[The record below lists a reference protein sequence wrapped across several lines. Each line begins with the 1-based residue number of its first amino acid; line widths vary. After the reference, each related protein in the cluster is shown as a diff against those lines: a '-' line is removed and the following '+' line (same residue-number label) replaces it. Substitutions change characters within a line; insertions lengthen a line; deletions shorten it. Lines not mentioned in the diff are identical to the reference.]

1 MASVAD
7 IPIQNIY
14 YLLCYAWDK
23 LDEQDVVAVDGIDS
37 NQIQDLLGKVLANG
51 MAHLLRRGL
60 HRDYLVHNEDT
71 GHIRGKIMFPAT
83 IKRNLMTQAKVNC
96 EYDDLSHNVIHNQV
110 LKASLRLLIM
120 CEDLDTKVRDELLL
134 NYRRMHGIDDIEL
147 RNRHFDQI
155 QLNRNN
161 SFYDFLLK
169 ICELVYNNLQISE
182 ETGHSKFRDF
192 FRDERKMAYLFEAF
206 VRNFYARELKSN
218 YRVKREDIYWDMKA
232 LDTASESYLP
242 KMQTDISLIK
252 PGHKIIMDTKY
263 YKQAL
268 QSYYDK
274 ESIRSANLYQLHAY
288 VTNIESRGGDNLNC
302 EGMLLYPTVE
312 EDIHARFDMRGH
324 RITVASIN
332 LNQDWQGIHRDL
344 VELIAN

>member
-1 MASVAD
+1 MSSVTD

-37 NQIQDLLGKVLANG
+37 NQIQDLLGKVLASG
-51 MAHLLRRGL
+51 MAHILRRGL
-60 HRDYLVHNEDT
+60 HRDYLVHKEDT
-71 GHIRGKIMFPAT
+71 GHIRGKIMFPDT
-83 IKRNLMTQAKVNC
+83 LKRNLMTRAMVNC

-110 LKASLRLLIM
+110 LKASLRLLIL
-120 CEDLDTKVRDELLL
+120 CDDLDTKVRDELLL
-134 NYRRMHGIDDIEL
+134 NYRRLHDIDEIEL
-147 RNRHFDQI
+147 RGRHFDQI

-182 ETGHSKFRDF
+182 DTGHSKFRDF

-206 VRNFYARELKSN
+206 VRNFYDRELGGDYK
-218 YRVKREDIYWDMKA
+218 VKREDIYWDMIA
-232 LDTASESYLP
+232 LDPASEGYLP
-242 KMQTDISLIK
+242 KMQTDISLSK

-274 ESIRSANLYQLHAY
+274 ESIRSTNLYQLHAY
-288 VTNIESRGGDNLNC
+288 VTNIESRGGDYLNC

-312 EDIHARFDMRGH
+312 EDIHVSFDMRGH
-324 RITVASIN
+324 RITIASIN
-332 LNQDWQGIHRDL
+332 LNQDWQGIHKDL
-344 VELIAN
+344 INLVTN